1 MAIELISTGVQGS
14 YTVVNV
20 LGSVKYEAGREYA
33 WQSVH
38 GNTMQYFKTK
48 EEATAFAAEGEAE
61 DAE

>member
-20 LGSVKYEAGREYA
+20 LGSVKYEAGREHA

-38 GNTMQYFKTK
+38 GNTVQYFKTK
-48 EEATAFAAEGEAE
+48 EEAITFAAEGEGKE
-61 DAE
+61 